1 MQKDN
6 LNDIPI
12 ETKDE
17 RGEEEIKGLKFI
29 AKKIK
34 ILLEKNKKIEYNE
47 ASRILINNFASEEKA
62 QRNIKRRVYDAINVL
77 VSAGVII
84 KDDNKIELVQE
95 KRLNKKNKISPLSNQ
110 KKEELSDQIESL
122 KARMEI
128 KRKRLNQLRMKEKIL
143 KKICN

>member
-1 MQKDN
+1 VFADIKTMQKDN

-62 QRNIKRRVYDAINVL
+62 
-77 VSAGVII
+77 
-84 KDDNKIELVQE
+84 
-95 KRLNKKNKISPLSNQ
+95 
-110 KKEELSDQIESL
+110 
-122 KARMEI
+122 
-128 KRKRLNQLRMKEKIL
+128 
-143 KKICN
+143 